1 MTRSRRRKLARENA
15 SARRLV
21 RRNGIPVAAT
31 LLAAVPA
38 AYAADQPETAAGGLQ
53 EVVVTAQKRTENLQ
67 SVPISVQVFDTQRL
81 EQLGISNIDDY
92 VKFAPSVSL
101 MRGIGQG
108 GNAQPGIAHVYIRGV
123 ASGGEGNHS
132 GPQPTVGTYLD
143 EQPVTTIDGALDVH
157 IYDIARIEVLAGPQG
172 TLYGASS
179 ESGTI
184 RIITNKPEI
193 GKFSAGYDVIGNTID
208 HGGNGWEL
216 DGFVNIP
223 LSDFAAVRLVAFDKR
238 DAGFIDNVAGTNKSA
253 CIQNGLRTFETWATG
268 TAPSNPGYPNTI
280 APCPPVGVVGAGA
293 ITNGADPRQP
303 GSPFTSNDYN

>member
-1 MTRSRRRKLARENA
+1 MTRSRRRKLLREA
-15 SARRLV
+15 GKRRAII
-21 RRNGIPVAAT
+21 RTGIPVASA
-31 LLAAVPA
+31 LLASSPVLYAQEAGTAAPA
-38 AYAADQPETAAGGLQ
+38 AAGGPQ
-53 EVVVTAQKRTENLQ
+53 EVIVTAEKRVEDVQ
-67 SVPISVQVFDTQRL
+67 SVPISMQVLDTTKL
-81 EQLGISNIDDY
+81 EQLGISNMADY
-92 VKFAPSVSL
+92 VQFMPSVSI
-101 MRGIGQG
+101 MKGIGQG
-108 GNAQPGIAHVYIRGV
+108 GNAQPGISHVYIRGV

-143 EQPVTTIDGALDVH
+143 EQPVTTIDGTLDVH

-179 ESGTI
+179 EAGTI
-184 RIITNKPEI
+184 RIITNKPDPN
-193 GKFSAGYDVIGNTID
+193 KFSAGYDVIGNTID

-223 LSDFAAVRLVAFDKR
+223 LGESAAVRLVAFDKR
-238 DAGFIDNVAGTNKSA
+238 DAA
-253 CIQNGLRTFETWATG
+253 CIDNGLRTFESWATG